1 MNFEGKKVLVCGMA
15 RSGVSAA
22 QCLYELGARVTI
34 SDSKAEEKLAEALQ
48 PLEGMDIRRCLGDQ
62 AQPADLE
69 GTGQA
74 PAITAIPAVS
84 LPRTGGSPTGTS
96 TAF

>member
-34 SDSKAEEKLAEALQ
+34 SDSKAEEKLAEAAPAPGGHGHP
-48 PLEGMDIRRCLGDQ
+48 PLPGGQ
-62 AQPADLE
+62 AQP
-69 GTGQA
+69 
-74 PAITAIPAVS
+74 
-84 LPRTGGSPTGTS
+84 RTWSPTTS
-96 TAF
+96 P

>member
-34 SDSKAEEKLAEALQ
+34 SDSKAEEKLAKLKEKLAAL
-48 PLEGMDIRRCLGDQ
+48 E
-62 AQPADLE
+62 
-69 GTGQA
+69 
-74 PAITAIPAVS
+74 
-84 LPRTGGSPTGTS
+84 
-96 TAF
+96 